1 MTFIDDTILK
11 GAIDLHV
18 HGGPDY
24 SPRYSDAIRLAREAA
39 AAGMRAI
46 VIKKHLASTVGEAYE
61 ASQVVPEVSVSAA
74 SL

>member
-18 HGGPDY
+18 HVGPDY
-24 SPRYSDAIRLAREAA
+24 SPPLECAQSSSKSTWLQLSGKRMRLPRWFRRY
-39 AAGMRAI
+39 
-46 VIKKHLASTVGEAYE
+46 
-61 ASQVVPEVSVSAA
+61 PFSAA

>member
-18 HGGPDY
+18 HVGPDY

-39 AAGMRAI
+39 AAGMRSNRHQ
-46 VIKKHLASTVGEAYE
+46 KSTWLQLSG
-61 ASQVVPEVSVSAA
+61 SV
-74 SL
+74 